1 MRLQDK
7 IALITSGKNPCGRA
21 IAMGFA
27 REGAHC
33 VVLDTETQHAEQLA
47 AEIRF
52 LGRRALALQCD
63 VTKKTQVEGAV
74 RRAVAEFGRIDVL
87 LNCSGLTRES
97 DFLRLTEATFNEC
110 LERGPKAYF
119 LACQAVGR
127 QMAEQRSGKIIN
139 LSSTDARI
147 GSGESAANSAAYSSI
162 DSMTRAIAQALGFY
176 GVNVNALAGGPMD
189 YLSISDEEAGERLRR
204 IPLGR
209 LGKPE
214 DLVGAAIFL
223 ATDDSNF
230 VAGES
235 LFVDAG
241 YGNAAV
247 TEDSFRPAWGRTW
260 GRFEVPPRTQGG

>member
-7 IALITSGKNPCGRA
+7 ITLITSAENPCGRA
-21 IAMGFA
+21 IAIGFA

-33 VVLDTETQHAEQLA
+33 VVLDAETQRAEQLA
-47 AEIRF
+47 AEVRS
-52 LGRRALALQCD
+52 LGRRALALQCN
-63 VTKKTQVEGAV
+63 VTKKSQIEEAV
-74 RRAVAEFGRIDVL
+74 GRAVGEFGRIDVL
-87 LNCSGLTRES
+87 LNCSALNHES
-97 DFLRLTEATFNEC
+97 DFLSLTENTFNEC
-110 LERGPKAYF
+110 IDRGPKAYF

-147 GSGESAANSAAYSSI
+147 GSGESTANSAAYSSI
-162 DSMTRAIAQALGFY
+162 DAMTRAIAQALGFY
-176 GVNVNALAGGPMD
+176 GVTANSLVAGPMD
-189 YLSISDEEAGERLRR
+189 YLSVTAEEAGERLRR

-209 LGKPE
+209 LSKPE

-223 ATDDSNF
+223 ATDDSHF

-241 YGNAAV
+241 YSNAAV

-260 GRFEVPPRTQGG
+260 GKFEVPSRNK

>member
-1 MRLQDK
+1 MRLQGK
-7 IALITSGKNPCGRA
+7 IALSTSAENPCGRA
-21 IAMGFA
+21 IAIGFA

-33 VVLDTETQHAEQLA
+33 VVLDTDAQRAENLA
-47 AEIRF
+47 AEVRS

-63 VTKKTQVEGAV
+63 VTKKSRVEDIV

-87 LNCSGLTRES
+87 LNCSALTRES
-97 DFLRLTEATFNEC
+97 DFLNLTEETFNEC
-110 LERGPKAYF
+110 IDRGPKAYF

-147 GSGESAANSAAYSSI
+147 GSGASTANSAAYSSI
-162 DSMTRAIAQALGFY
+162 DSMTRAIAQALAFY
-176 GVNVNALAGGPMD
+176 GVNVNSLVAGPMD
-189 YLSISDEEAGERLRR
+189 YLSLTDEEVGERLRR

-209 LGKPE
+209 LGRPE

-235 LFVDAG
+235 LVVDSG
-241 YGNAAV
+241 YANAAV
-247 TEDSFRPAWGRTW
+247 TEDGFRPPWGKTW
-260 GRFEVPPRTQGG
+260 GKFQIPSREK

>member
-1 MRLQDK
+1 MRLQGK
-7 IALITSGKNPCGRA
+7 IALITSAENPCGRA
-21 IAMGFA
+21 IAIGFA

-33 VVLDTETQHAEQLA
+33 VVLDTDAQRAENLA
-47 AEIRF
+47 AEVRS

-63 VTKKTQVEGAV
+63 VTKKSRVEDIV
-74 RRAVAEFGRIDVL
+74 RRAVAEFGRIDVS
-87 LNCSGLTRES
+87 LNCSALTRES
-97 DFLRLTEATFNEC
+97 DFLNLTEETFNESID
-110 LERGPKAYF
+110 RGPKAYF

-147 GSGESAANSAAYSSI
+147 GSGESTANSAAYSSI
-162 DSMTRAIAQALGFY
+162 DSMTRAIAQALAFY
-176 GVNVNALAGGPMD
+176 GINVNSLVAGPMD
-189 YLSISDEEAGERLRR
+189 YLSLTDEEVGERLRR

-209 LGKPE
+209 LGRPE

-235 LFVDAG
+235 LVVDSG
-241 YGNAAV
+241 YANAAV
-247 TEDSFRPAWGRTW
+247 TEDGFRPPWGQTW
-260 GRFEVPPRTQGG
+260 GKFQIPSREK

>member
-1 MRLQDK
+1 MRLQGK
-7 IALITSGKNPCGRA
+7 IALITSAENPCGRA
-21 IAMGFA
+21 IAIGFA

-33 VVLDTETQHAEQLA
+33 VVLDTDAQRAENLA
-47 AEIRF
+47 AEVRS

-63 VTKKTQVEGAV
+63 VTKKSRVEDIV

-87 LNCSGLTRES
+87 LNCSALTRES
-97 DFLRLTEATFNEC
+97 DFLNLTEETFNESID
-110 LERGPKAYF
+110 RGPKAYF

-147 GSGESAANSAAYSSI
+147 GSGESTANSAAYSSI
-162 DSMTRAIAQALGFY
+162 DSMTRAIAQALAFY
-176 GVNVNALAGGPMD
+176 GINVNSLVAGPMD
-189 YLSISDEEAGERLRR
+189 YLSLTDEEVGERLRR

-209 LGKPE
+209 LGRPE

-235 LFVDAG
+235 LVVDSG
-241 YGNAAV
+241 YANAAV
-247 TEDSFRPAWGRTW
+247 TEDGFRPPWGKTW
-260 GRFEVPPRTQGG
+260 GKFQIPSREK

>member
-7 IALITSGKNPCGRA
+7 IALMTSAENLCGRA
-21 IAMGFA
+21 IAIGFA

-33 VVLDTETQHAEQLA
+33 VVLDRETQRAEQLA
-47 AEIRF
+47 AEVRS

-63 VTKKTQVEGAV
+63 VTEKSQVEDVV
-74 RRAVAEFGRIDVL
+74 RRAVAAFGRIDVL
-87 LNCSGLTRES
+87 LNCSGLTHES
-97 DFLRLTEATFNEC
+97 NFLSLTEATFNEC
-110 LERGPKAYF
+110 IDRGPKAYF

-147 GSGESAANSAAYSSI
+147 GSGESTANSASFSSI

-176 GVNVNALAGGPMD
+176 GVNVNSLVTGPMD
-189 YLSISDEEAGERLRR
+189 YLAITDEEAGERLRR

-209 LGKPE
+209 LSKPE

-241 YGNAAV
+241 YSNAAV

-260 GRFEVPPRTQGG
+260 GKFEVPSRDK